1 MKLVNILAFFVAM
14 ALAAGCV
21 SQPIA
26 GGESQP
32 GSGNLQAQLQNTQN
46 DLNNARVQLQDC
58 EENYNA
64 TQARISVLTDQI
76 NALNKS
82 LNDIQSQ
89 LNLYRSTFGATVY
102 DGTQPQEACG
112 SGNPINLISNPQ
124 AVDVSWQNVREFLES
139 DKTTY
144 LQYTSDYVCCDYAS
158 KIYNDAEAHGIRTAF
173 VIVHFSNRSPDHAI
187 NAFLTTDDGLVYT
200 DSTGQAVYKPLD
212 LPNAYQ
218 PGSPVIDGN
227 KIAYVAIGK
236 PLGFVSIRA
245 DYGTTYD
252 DYEQWTGDEKSF
264 EADVND
270 YLNQVAQ
277 YNSDPLDSY
286 NSGEYTTLLNEK
298 NQLDNRAASLG
309 IVAETGYSIWPP
321 LGPVSGLDIYW

>member
-1 MKLVNILAFFVAM
+1 MKRVFILAFFVAM
-14 ALAAGCV
+14 VLVAGCV
-21 SQPIA
+21 SPPRS
-26 GGESQP
+26 GGGSQP
-32 GSGNLQAQLQNTQN
+32 DYGNLQAQLQNTQN
-46 DLNNARVQLQDC
+46 DLNNTRMQLQNC
-58 EENYNA
+58 AEKYNA
-64 TQARISVLTDQI
+64 TQAQISVLTDKV

-82 LNDIQSQ
+82 LNDIQSR

-102 DGTQPQEACG
+102 SGVQPQEACG
-112 SGNPINLISNPQ
+112 SGNPINLVSNPQ
-124 AVDVSWQNVREFLES
+124 AFNVSWQSVRDFLES

-158 KIYNDAEAHGIRTAF
+158 RIYNDAEAHGIRTAF

-187 NAFLTTDDGLVYT
+187 NAFLTTDNGLVYT
-200 DSTGQAVYKPLD
+200 DSTGQAVYRPLN

-218 PGSPVIDGN
+218 PGSPVIDSN

-236 PLGFVSIRA
+236 PLGFISIKA

-252 DYEQWTGDEKSF
+252 DYERWTGDENRF
-264 EADVND
+264 AADVND
-270 YLNQVAQ
+270 YINQVAQ

-298 NQLDNRAASLG
+298 NQLDDRAVSLG
-309 IVAETGYSIWPP
+309 IVASTGFSIWPP
-321 LGPVSGLDIYW
+321 MGPVSRLDLYW